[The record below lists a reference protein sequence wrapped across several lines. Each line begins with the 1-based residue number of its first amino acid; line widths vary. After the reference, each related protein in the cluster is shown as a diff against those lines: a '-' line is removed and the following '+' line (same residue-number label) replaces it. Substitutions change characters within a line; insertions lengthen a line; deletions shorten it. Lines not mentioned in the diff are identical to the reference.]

1 MKLPIIY
8 NSENDW
14 QLKRIG
20 RFTASQIHRLMTEPK
35 KKGETLSVGAKTY
48 INEVAAEVLT
58 KKQKMQVLNNDME
71 RGKELEPKAFEA
83 LCKDMKWGLDDQN
96 IQQYGSQLY
105 ASYLNGDYVCASP
118 DGININDN
126 LIIELKCPNSATHL
140 KYLQIETPEDLL
152 DVAPEYYYQIQLNIL
167 LSEAKGAIFA
177 SYDDRF
183 PENLQLHKVWI
194 QHDVSVCDRILDKLT
209 HSITELIS
217 ITNKYKQQ

>member
-1 MKLPIIY
+1 MILPIIY

-35 KKGETLSVGAKTY
+35 KKGEVLSVGAKTY
-48 INEVAAEVLT
+48 INEVAAELLT
-58 KKQKMQVLNNDME
+58 GHRKPRFQNNAME
-71 RGKELEPKAFEA
+71 RGIELEPMAFAA
-83 LCKDMKWGLDDQN
+83 LCKQLGLELTDPN
-96 IQQYGSQLY
+96 VMHFGVSEFGLY
-105 ASYLNGDYVCASP
+105 APNDYIAASP
-118 DGININDN
+118 DG
-126 LIIELKCPNSATHL
+126 LILDKELIVELKCPDSATHL

-177 SYDDRF
+177 SYDDRY

-194 QHDVSVCDRILDKLT
+194 QHDVAVCDRILDKLT
-209 HSITELIS
+209 HSITELIN